1 MMNQKVRISTL
12 LKRKTDGIKI
22 TALTAYDYTFA
33 YLIDEAGVDVILVGD
48 SCGNV
53 CAGYETTLPVTMD
66 EMIYHTRSVR
76 QGVKRALLVG
86 DMPFMSYQE
95 TTEEGLRNAGRL
107 MKEGGA
113 EAVKV
118 EGGEPI
124 CQTVQRMVAVGIPVM
139 GHLGFTP
146 QSVHEFGGYGVR
158 GRDSAEAEKM
168 KRDAL
173 ALQDAGIFALVLEK
187 VPAQLAKEI
196 SETLTIPTIGIG
208 AGPYCDGQILVS
220 YDMLGLYDKVRFKF
234 VRRYTNLA
242 EQVRTAV
249 KQYCQDVIAVNFPK
263 QEESY

>member
-1 MMNQKVRISTL
+1 MSEKIRVSTIL
-12 LKRKTDGIKI
+12 RRKADGIKI

-33 YLIDEAGVDVILVGD
+33 YLIDEAGVDLILVGD

-53 CAGYETTLPVTMD
+53 CAGYDTTLPVTMD
-66 EMIYHTRSVR
+66 EIIYHTRSVR
-76 QGVKRALLVG
+76 QGVKRALLVA

-95 TTEEGLRNAGRL
+95 RLDEGLRNAGRL

-118 EGGEPI
+118 EGGEHI
-124 CQTVQRMVAVGIPVM
+124 CSVVQRMVAIGIPVV

-158 GRDSAEAEKM
+158 GRDSDEAERM

-187 VPAQLAKEI
+187 VPSRLAKEI
-196 SETLTIPTIGIG
+196 SEALTIPTIGIG
-208 AGPYCDGQILVS
+208 AGPDCDGQILVS

-234 VRRYTNLA
+234 VRRYANLA
-242 EQVRTAV
+242 EQVRSAV
-249 KQYCQDVIAVNFPK
+249 KQYCQDVTEANFPN
-263 QEESY
+263 EDESY

>member
-1 MMNQKVRISTL
+1 
-12 LKRKTDGIKI
+12 
-22 TALTAYDYTFA
+22 
-33 YLIDEAGVDVILVGD
+33 
-48 SCGNV
+48 
-53 CAGYETTLPVTMD
+53 
-66 EMIYHTRSVR
+66 
-76 QGVKRALLVG
+76 
-86 DMPFMSYQE
+86 
-95 TTEEGLRNAGRL
+95 